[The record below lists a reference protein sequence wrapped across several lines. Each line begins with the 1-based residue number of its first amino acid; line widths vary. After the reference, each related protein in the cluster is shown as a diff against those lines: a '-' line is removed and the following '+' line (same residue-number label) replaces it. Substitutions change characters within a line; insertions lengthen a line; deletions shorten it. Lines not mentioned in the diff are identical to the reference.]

1 MSAFGYQLPIATI
14 RLSITGIFPTPTFY
28 SQIDGTITRRKVGY
42 GYFRI
47 KTLGDQ
53 WQVRILGRYRLGF
66 FQTNYIIRTHIGI
79 VYDIEIIQNS
89 LGKE

>member
-28 SQIDGTITRRKVGY
+28 SQIDGTITRRKVCY

-53 WQVRILGRYRLGF
+53 W
-66 FQTNYIIRTHIGI
+66 
-79 VYDIEIIQNS
+79 
-89 LGKE
+89 

>member
-1 MSAFGYQLPIATI
+1 MSAFGYQLSIATI

-53 WQVRILGRYRLGF
+53 W
-66 FQTNYIIRTHIGI
+66 
-79 VYDIEIIQNS
+79 
-89 LGKE
+89 